1 MKRFLIVLLGLL
13 CTPLVAYGAWRL
25 VFLYISTG
33 MPLVFLAGAIVV
45 AAVASFSFVSKED
58 ITTLAYSS
66 TRNDILRR
74 YKEKLITEDQKN
86 LLIEEVDEM
95 RFAAMKAREQR
106 EIEQEDKHYIWTIGK
121 KMSVFLII
129 IFLATI
135 AAGIGNYSDY
145 KHIGN
150 VIVTNEAI
158 YSKTGVMIADPEGEP
173 DRWEKIEI
181 NGETYIRYF
190 NNITGNISYETYD
203 LNGNLVKVEEDR

>member
-33 MPLVFLAGAIVV
+33 MSLVFLAGAIVV
-45 AAVASFSFVSKED
+45 AAVASFFFISKED
-58 ITTLAYSS
+58 ITTLAYISN
-66 TRNDILRR
+66 RNDILRR
-74 YKEKLITEDQKN
+74 YKKKLITEDQKN
-86 LLIEEVDEM
+86 FLIEEEDKM

-106 EIEQEDKHYIWTIGK
+106 EIEQEDKHYTWTIGK

-150 VIVTNEAI
+150 VIVTNDAI

-173 DRWEKIEI
+173 DKWEKIEI

-190 NNITGNISYETYD
+190 NNITGHFSYETYD